1 MKASNQ
7 KQNQTCNL
15 SVDAIFRTMAS
26 TMASWTPSSLQLRI
40 ALNCRSFKA
49 AQARAKLTKLR
60 IIQFHIRPTTDD
72 RYLILRGSGDCFVI
86 IYRYTNIGI
95 SETEPC

>member
-1 MKASNQ
+1 M
-7 KQNQTCNL
+7 
-15 SVDAIFRTMAS
+15 D
-26 TMASWTPSSLQLRI
+26 
-40 ALNCRSFKA
+40 
-49 AQARAKLTKLR
+49 AKLSPAQDCPQLSELQSCSGESEVDEAQDYPVGSMKLLLVCE
-60 IIQFHIRPTTDD
+60 FHIRPTTDD